1 MSTDREFD
9 ALGHRFS
16 SRIGYGEG
24 VGGGFPGGDVQA
36 AGVGGP
42 DVARWRIERDALG
55 VGDVVAKLR
64 GFPGVDGARRNVE
77 AADGQFRTTQLFD
90 GEAVFFAALFGLTL
104 LYFPLVL
111 LTGFVPRVENVRD
124 VEKNAKNQERR
135 IEKGILEGRFGRG

>member
-1 MSTDREFD
+1 MSTDGEFD

-16 SRIGYGEG
+16 GRILYGEG

-42 DVARWRIERDALG
+42 DVADRRIERDGLG
-55 VGDVVAKLR
+55 VGDVVAELR
-64 GFPGVDGARRNVE
+64 GFPGVDGAWRNIE
-77 AADGQFRTTQLFD
+77 AADGQLRTAQLFD
-90 GEAVFFAALFGLTL
+90 REAVFFAALFGLTL

-124 VEKNAKNQERR
+124 VEKDAKNQERR